1 MRDKVRKGATRTV
14 DIPRDVL
21 HALSRGEPRPMNI
34 TGMRGEGLSCCSKC
48 SGSTE
53 EETEFME

>member
-1 MRDKVRKGATRTV
+1 
-14 DIPRDVL
+14 
-21 HALSRGEPRPMNI
+21 MNI